1 MNSRRSGWKLTLPPP
16 HGQRPAMAVV
26 AAVGEPARHHRIG
39 QPCPPATLDTH
50 PCVDLSHAEQDAA
63 DRQWKK
69 HRGQMKHG
77 RGIAFLDGV
86 EDRPIPDIDAVL
98 ETDIGDDQDHKADGK
113 HPRQPVAASAPKS
126 LGADPES
133 RQQIILAGLLG
144 FFRRQ
149 FWVGFEEFGRRRLDL
164 VAGFG
169 DDFDERGFFRGTLRL
184 RGRFRHAR

>member
-1 MNSRRSGWKLTLPPP
+1 
-16 HGQRPAMAVV
+16 
-26 AAVGEPARHHRIG
+26 
-39 QPCPPATLDTH
+39 
-50 PCVDLSHAEQDAA
+50 
-63 DRQWKK
+63 
-69 HRGQMKHG
+69 MKHG

-169 DDFDERGFFRGTLRL
+169 DDFDERGFFA
-184 RGRFRHAR
+184 GRFGFAAGFDMPGNAKEIRRFRAIPSWEEFAASRCDQSGSMN